1 MGSGWHT
8 VPLGDLAEIFDGPHA
23 TPPKTDE
30 GPVFLGISNLRGGRV
45 ILSDLDHL
53 SESDYLR
60 WTKRVEPRAGD
71 VVFSYETR
79 LGEAAAIPAGLR
91 CCLGR
96 RMGLLRPRPCAV
108 DHRFLLYAYLGPE
121 FQETLRE
128 RTIHGSTVDRI
139 PLKALPDFP
148 ITVPQDIREQRA
160 IAHILG
166 TLDDKI
172 ELNRRMNETLE
183 AMARA
188 LFKSW
193 FVDFDPVRAK
203 MEGRWRPGE
212 SLPGL
217 PAHLYELFPER
228 LVDSELGEIP
238 EGWEVAPLSSLAT
251 VAKGLSY
258 KGASLVEEGGL
269 PMVNLGCFAGGGSF
283 QAESIKR
290 YVGEYKSH
298 QIVRSGDLVVAN
310 TDMTQNRI
318 ILGSPALLPVVD
330 GEDTFLFT
338 HHVFA
343 LGFYADSSAWRTYVY
358 FALLRPEFRGIAEGY
373 STGTTVLALP
383 RDALLDY
390 PMILP
395 TINARDYFQN
405 QVGPLLAVVDAYGQE
420 SRTLAAL
427 RDTLLPKLI
436 AGELR
441 VDPDRILSQAVCE
454 ETPQVAQQEAGH
466 RHER

>member
-30 GPVFLGISNLRGGRV
+30 GPVFLGISSLGGGRV

-60 WTKRVEPRAGD
+60 WTKRVEPCAGD

-96 RMGLLRPRPCAV
+96 RMGLLRPRPGAV

-139 PLKALPDFP
+139 PLTALPDFP

-166 TLDDKI
+166 TLDDRI
-172 ELNRRMNETLE
+172 ELNRRMSETLE

-217 PAHLYELFPER
+217 PAHLCDLFPDR

-238 EGWEVAPLSSLAT
+238 EGWEVRP
-251 VAKGLSY
+251 
-258 KGASLVEEGGL
+258 
-269 PMVNLGCFAGGGSF
+269 
-283 QAESIKR
+283 
-290 YVGEYKSH
+290 
-298 QIVRSGDLVVAN
+298 
-310 TDMTQNRI
+310 
-318 ILGSPALLPVVD
+318 
-330 GEDTFLFT
+330 FT
-338 HHVFA
+338 HTVEIVS
-343 LGFYADSSAWRTYVY
+343 GGTPKTSI
-358 FALLRPEFRGIAEGY
+358 PEYWGGDIPWF
-373 STGTTVLALP
+373 S
-383 RDALLDY
+383 
-390 PMILP
+390 
-395 TINARDYFQN
+395 
-405 QVGPLLAVVDAYGQE
+405 VVDAPTDSNIWVVDTQRKITAEGLHNSSTQILPIGSTIISARGTVGRIALVGTPMAMNQSCYGLCAREGSGNYLTYLQTQQLVARLQRHAHGSVFDTITRKTLEEVLVAIPSAETGRAFGLLVGPWMERIRAAVGE
-420 SRTLAAL
+420 SHTLAAL

-436 AGELR
+436 SGEIRVSEGMKSDLHAAGALEKN
-441 VDPDRILSQAVCE
+441 E
-454 ETPQVAQQEAGH
+454 
-466 RHER
+466 